1 MSIDQTVYVGCYLRV
16 YMPMETVNN
25 HIGKCPKCG
34 QSSSRKFCD
43 RDGAEL
49 VFGTIERMSSFST
62 WAEENLGDEDM
73 FYTANVEWK
82 THPGYEIV
90 LANKSTQSGHVS
102 VGDELETEIPP
113 VEFFGDWITLMG
125 HLELSGIRYEK
136 KFGVVSYWS

>member
-1 MSIDQTVYVGCYLRV
+1 MSISQSVYIGCYLRV
-16 YMPMETVNN
+16 YMPKEIVPN

-49 VFGTIERMSSFST
+49 VFGTIERMSDFGE
-62 WAEENLGDEDM
+62 WAEKHLGDEDM
-73 FYTANVEWK
+73 FYAANTEWK
-82 THPGYEIV
+82 DAPDYAIV
-90 LANKSTQSGHVS
+90 LANRSTQSGHVS
-102 VGDELETEIPP
+102 VDDELETEIPP